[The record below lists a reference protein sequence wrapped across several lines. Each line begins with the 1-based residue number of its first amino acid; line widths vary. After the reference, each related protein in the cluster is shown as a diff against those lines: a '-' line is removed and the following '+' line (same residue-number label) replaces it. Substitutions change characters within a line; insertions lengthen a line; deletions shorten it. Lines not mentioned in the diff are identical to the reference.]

1 MNYLLPTEYEQ
12 FGLETAT
19 PEAWTSAAT
28 SLINAHCR
36 RTTLFIAQYLER
48 IRLAAHRFTLQ
59 LSYLPLAPVAP
70 ATNAIVAAR
79 GRYSPSAYRRGDSAL
94 IDDFALNVAR
104 TFSLPGTWINMDPAA
119 FDYDPWTG
127 EVSLPGN
134 ILGLTY
140 DEVEI
145 TYNAGLATMPDEVK
159 FACAQLVKNA
169 QATPALN
176 VQRGRLDTLR
186 LDYFADGLLDA
197 SVRKMLAPYVA
208 QKAA

>member
-1 MNYLLPTEYEQ
+1 MNYLLPSEYEQ

-19 PEAWTSAAT
+19 PEVWTSAAST
-28 SLINAHCR
+28 LINAHCR

-48 IRLAAHRFTLQ
+48 IRLADHRYTLQ
-59 LSYLPLAPVAP
+59 LSYLPLAPIAP
-70 ATNAIVAAR
+70 STNAITAAR
-79 GRYSPSAYRRGDSAL
+79 GRYSPSQRRGDNAL
-94 IDDFALNVAR
+94 IDEFALNVAR
-104 TFSLPGTWINMDPAA
+104 TFSLPGTWITMDPAA
-119 FDYDPWTG
+119 FDYDMSTG

-140 DEVEI
+140 DEIEI
-145 TYNAGLATMPDEVK
+145 TYNAGLNVITDEVK

-186 LDYFADGLLDA
+186 LDYFADGLLDE

-208 QKAA
+208 QKAG

>member
-12 FGLETAT
+12 FGIETAT
-19 PEAWTSAAT
+19 PEAWPSAAT
-28 SLINAHCR
+28 ALINAHCR
-36 RTTLFIAQYLER
+36 RTTLFIAQYVER
-48 IRLAAHRFTLQ
+48 IRLADHRYTLQ
-59 LSYLPLAPVAP
+59 LTYLPLTPLAP
-70 ATNAIVAAR
+70 ATNAITVAR
-79 GRYSPSAYRRGDSAL
+79 GRYSPSALRRGDTAL
-94 IDDFALNVAR
+94 IDDFALNIAR

-119 FDYDPWTG
+119 FDYDPQTG

-134 ILGLTY
+134 FLGLTY

-145 TYNAGLATMPDEVK
+145 TYNAGLAAITDEIK

-176 VQRGRLDTLR
+176 VQRGRLDLLR
-186 LDYFADGLLDA
+186 LDYFSDSLLDQ
-197 SVRKMLAPYVA
+197 SVRKLLAPYVA

>member
-1 MNYLLPTEYEQ
+1 MNYLLPSEYEQ

-19 PEAWTSAAT
+19 PEAWTSAAS

-36 RTTLFIAQYLER
+36 RETLFIAQYRER
-48 IRLAAHRFTLQ
+48 IRMAAYRFTLQ
-59 LSYLPLAPVAP
+59 LSYLPLTPIAP
-70 ATNAIVAAR
+70 ATNAIIVAR
-79 GRYSPSAYRRGDSAL
+79 GRYALAAHRRGDNAL
-94 IDDFALNVAR
+94 LDDFALNVAR
-104 TFSLPGTWINMDPAA
+104 TFALPGTWIAMDPAA

-127 EVSLPGN
+127 ELTLPGN

-145 TYNAGLATMPDEVK
+145 TYTAGLATIPDEVK
-159 FACAQLVKNA
+159 FACAQLVRNA

-197 SVRKMLAPYVA
+197 SVRKLLAPYVA
-208 QKAA
+208 QKVA

>member
-1 MNYLLPTEYEQ
+1 MNYLLPSEYEQ

-19 PEAWTSAAT
+19 PEAWTSAAS

-36 RTTLFIAQYLER
+36 RGTLFLGQYLER
-48 IRLAAHRFTLQ
+48 IRMAAHRFALQ
-59 LSYLPLAPVAP
+59 LSYLPLAPIAP
-70 ATNAIVAAR
+70 APSAITAAR
-79 GRYSPSAYRRGDSAL
+79 GRYAPAAHRRGESAL
-94 IDDFALNVAR
+94 IDDFALSVAR
-104 TFSLPGTWINMDPAA
+104 AFSLPGTWITMDPAA
-119 FDYDPWTG
+119 FDYDAWTG
-127 EVSLPGN
+127 ELTMPGN

-145 TYNAGLATMPDEVK
+145 TYTAGLATIPDEVK
-159 FACAQLVKNA
+159 FACAQLVRNA

-176 VQRGRLDTLR
+176 EQRGRLDTLR

-208 QKAA
+208 QKGA